1 MKNYA
6 VNFKKEHGIMFHHFH
21 KQKKFPKSP
30 GSINIKEF
38 DKILKYVGL
47 ENIISANEFYERRLK
62 NTLKK
67 NHVCL
72 TFDDGLKSQMI
83 ILEKLKKYSIKA
95 FFFINTK
102 YIDNNNISPELIRYF
117 IYVHCKGMK
126 EFYKIFSINCNVN
139 LKNFFKTRK
148 NEIRRYKLKYKF
160 YSIEDIKYRI
170 LRNNLSVTKFNSI
183 LNKIMTLKSFN
194 KKKILNNLYMSKK
207 DLNRINKLGH
217 IIGLHSHSHPMK
229 ISKLS
234 VKEQKKEFTINKM
247 ILQRILADKKEINT
261 MSYPTGDYSNKTQ
274 KILKNLN
281 INIGFS
287 NILSKKNKSNL
298 DICRVNHKYI
308 LQNL

>member
-1 MKNYA
+1 MKNYP

-21 KQKKFPKSP
+21 KKKKFLKSP

-62 NTLKK
+62 NSLKK

-170 LRNNLSVTKFNSI
+170 LRNNISVTKFNSI

-194 KKKILNNLYMSKK
+194 KKKVSGNMYMSKK
-207 DLNRINKLGH
+207 DLKRINKLGH

-247 ILQRILADKKEINT
+247 ILQRILDDKKEINT